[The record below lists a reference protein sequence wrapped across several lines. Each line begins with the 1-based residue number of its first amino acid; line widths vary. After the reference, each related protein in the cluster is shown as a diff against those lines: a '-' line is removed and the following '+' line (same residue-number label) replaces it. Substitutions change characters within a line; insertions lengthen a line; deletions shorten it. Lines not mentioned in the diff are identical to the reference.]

1 MSLSQILH
9 RQLRWVGIHS
19 STAWPGASWG
29 SGGSWWEKCMKC
41 YRLHS
46 WVFSKRC
53 VRRKIFK
60 LYTYIYIYSYKMQ
73 IEVKPLPNSQDLI
86 RIYSIYIKV
95 YASCQRSCQQGFNI
109 PPGIHML
116 GPKILVHDRFLPIR
130 LVIQHPDVSNLRPQ
144 KQTVKKP
151 WDFLVCIGGKNTK
164 NKDEKQ
170 THDTK
175 VYGKKTFLPR
185 NIK

>member
-60 LYTYIYIYSYKMQ
+60 LYTYIIYIYSYKMQ
-73 IEVKPLPNSQDLI
+73 NANWSQTPAKQ
-86 RIYSIYIKV
+86 S
-95 YASCQRSCQQGFNI
+95 RS
-109 PPGIHML
+109 
-116 GPKILVHDRFLPIR
+116 
-130 LVIQHPDVSNLRPQ
+130 HPHLQYLHQS
-144 KQTVKKP
+144 
-151 WDFLVCIGGKNTK
+151 VCIMPAIMPAGLQHSARDPYAGTK
-164 NKDEKQ
+164 DFGPWSLSANPACDPASWCFKSEAPKANCKETMRLFGMHRREKYQ
-170 THDTK
+170 K
-175 VYGKKTFLPR
+175 
-185 NIK
+185 

>member
-60 LYTYIYIYSYKMQ
+60 LYTYIYIVTKC
-73 IEVKPLPNSQDLI
+73 KL
-86 RIYSIYIKV
+86 K
-95 YASCQRSCQQGFNI
+95 
-109 PPGIHML
+109 
-116 GPKILVHDRFLPIR
+116 
-130 LVIQHPDVSNLRPQ
+130 SNPC
-144 KQTVKKP
+144 QTVKISSASTVFTSKCMHHASDHASRASTFRQGSIC
-151 WDFLVCIGGKNTK
+151 WDQRFWSMIAFCQSGLWSSILMFQIWGPKSK
-164 NKDEKQ
+164 
-170 THDTK
+170 
-175 VYGKKTFLPR
+175 L
-185 NIK
+185 